1 MFVKICGITNERD
14 ALLAVAMGADAVG
27 FVFAPSPRQ
36 IAPNVARDIARR
48 LPGEILTIGVF
59 RDEAPK
65 RILEIVNSIG
75 IRGVQLHGHE
85 SPAEAKWLSQRVP
98 FVIQAF
104 AAGDRMLER
113 VDEYEVDALMIDS
126 AVPGS
131 GRTFDWSLAEA
142 IPDDRPFILAG
153 GLTPENVADA
163 IGSLMP
169 WGVDVSSGVESSPG
183 NKDALKVMRFINAAR
198 AADTYEDAVDFLD
211 GQ

>member
-36 IAPNVARDIARR
+36 IAPNVAREITRR
-48 LPGEILTIGVF
+48 LPAEILTVGVF

-85 SPAEAKWLSQRVP
+85 SPGEAKWLTQRVP
-98 FVIQAF
+98 FVIQALS
-104 AAGDRMLER
+104 AEDKMLGR
-113 VDEYEVDALMIDS
+113 AHEYEVDALMVDA

-131 GRTFDWSLAEA
+131 GRTFDWALAEA
-142 IPDDRPFILAG
+142 IPDDRRFILAG
-153 GLTPENVADA
+153 GLTPGNVGEA
-163 IGSLMP
+163 IRTVMP
-169 WGVDVSSGVESSPG
+169 WGVDVSSGVEASPG
-183 NKDALKVMRFINAAR
+183 HKDAIKVMRFVNAAK
-198 AADTYEDAVDFLD
+198 AATEQIEELD
-211 GQ
+211 DSDW

>member
-1 MFVKICGITNERD
+1 
-14 ALLAVAMGADAVG
+14 MGADAVG